1 MKTKEWGTRS
11 PSDFLGRNALS
22 SVTILGSKLLQG
34 RTSKRSHV
42 KRTNSGTCVCG
53 VCGEFSLKLEDK
65 HNVWSQSARSMIT
78 TLKNSPRFSKT
89 GPTRASKSLRVGAEW
104 KTLKTCCSVLGHE
117 QHQVAFVVCTPSKVA
132 GCLELFTS
140 REQMVTD
147 ISEEAILAASRLEEE
162 NTHKNQRRAC
172 GIL

>member
-1 MKTKEWGTRS
+1 ME
-11 PSDFLGRNALS
+11 PECPVNDHDFEKLS
-22 SVTILGSKLLQG
+22 TIFKD
-34 RTSKRSHV
+34 RANTSFQ
-42 KRTNSGTCVCG
+42 
-53 VCGEFSLKLEDK
+53 EP
-65 HNVWSQSARSMIT
+65 ARRRRME
-78 TLKNSPRFSKT
+78 N
-89 GPTRASKSLRVGAEW
+89 E
-104 KTLKTCCSVLGHE
+104 LKTCCSVLGHE
-117 QHQVAFVVCTPSKVA
+117 QHQVVFVVCTPSKVA